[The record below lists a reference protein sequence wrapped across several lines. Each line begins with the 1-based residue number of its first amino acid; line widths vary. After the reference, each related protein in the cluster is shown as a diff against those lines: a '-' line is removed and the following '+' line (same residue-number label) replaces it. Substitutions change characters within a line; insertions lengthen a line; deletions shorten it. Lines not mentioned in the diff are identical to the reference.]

1 MVDTPARAVA
11 GHGDRM
17 ETAWRQYGDRMEAAY
32 ICSGQGAVWYGR
44 GRVAARLP
52 AKPTKGLAISQRGL
66 IVLKLN
72 KKLLGA
78 AGALVTAVSLTVTG
92 LTAASA
98 SSTGSSGTEFLQ

>member
-11 GHGDRM
+11 GHGAAWRRHGGNM
-17 ETAWRQYGDRMEAAY
+17 ETVWRRHTFALDKAQCGYM
-32 ICSGQGAVWYGR
+32 R
-44 GRVAARLP
+44 GPVAARLP
-52 AKPTKGLAISQRGL
+52 AKPARGLAIGRGGL

-98 SSTGSSGTEFLQ
+98 S